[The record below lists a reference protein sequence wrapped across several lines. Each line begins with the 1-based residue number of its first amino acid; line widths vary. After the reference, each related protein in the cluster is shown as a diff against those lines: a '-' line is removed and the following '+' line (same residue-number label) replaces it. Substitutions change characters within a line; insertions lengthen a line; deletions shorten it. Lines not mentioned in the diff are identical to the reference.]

1 MKLLRRPVVV
11 CQQWTEM
18 ITDYLEGALPKNL
31 VKAIDRHLSGCPHCT
46 EYLAQMRRTI
56 QVNGAINGTFPSE
69 PVPAEM
75 INALQRAFEEFHHKP
90 GA

>member
-1 MKLLRRPVVV
+1 MTLLRRPVVV

-18 ITDYLEGALPKNL
+18 ITDYLEGALPGNL

-56 QVNGAINGTFPSE
+56 EVTGAVPGE
-69 PVPAEM
+69 PVPLEM
-75 INALQRAFEEFHHKP
+75 IDALQRAFAEFHHQP

>member
-18 ITDYLEGALPKNL
+18 ITDYLEGALPANL

-56 QVNGAINGTFPSE
+56 EVTGAIPGE
-69 PVPAEM
+69 PVPGEM
-75 INALQRAFEEFHHKP
+75 IDALQRAFEEFHQ
-90 GA
+90 A

>member
-1 MKLLRRPVVV
+1 MKLVRRPVVV
-11 CQQWTEM
+11 CQEWTEM
-18 ITDYLEGALPKNL
+18 ITDYLEGALPKKL

-56 QVNGAINGTFPSE
+56 LLSGEMPGE

-75 INALQRAFEEFHHKP
+75 IDALQQAFEEFHRSNT
-90 GA
+90 GS

>member
-1 MKLLRRPVVV
+1 MRLLRRPAVV
-11 CQQWTEM
+11 CQQWTDL
-18 ITDYLEGALPKNL
+18 ITDYLEGALPNNL

-56 QVNGAINGTFPSE
+56 EVTGSLPYE
-69 PVPAEM
+69 PLPMEM
-75 INALQRAFEEFHHKP
+75 IDVLQTAFEEFHRQP

>member
-1 MKLLRRPVVV
+1 MRLLRRPIVV

-18 ITDYLEGALPKNL
+18 VTDYLEGALPTNL

-56 QVNGAINGTFPSE
+56 EITGAVPGE
-69 PVPAEM
+69 PVPVPVEL
-75 INALQRAFEEFHHKP
+75 IDALQRAFEDFHANP

>member
-1 MKLLRRPVVV
+1 MKLLRRPVLV

-31 VKAIDRHLSGCPHCT
+31 VKAIDRHLAECPHCT

-56 QVNGAINGTFPSE
+56 EITGAIPGE
-69 PVPAEM
+69 PVPVDM
-75 INALQRAFEEFHHKP
+75 IDALQRAFEEFHDNL

>member
-18 ITDYLEGALPKNL
+18 VTDYLEGALPKNL
-31 VKAIDRHLSGCPHCT
+31 VKAIDRHLSVCPHCT

-56 QVNGAINGTFPSE
+56 EITGRMAAE
-69 PVPAEM
+69 PVPVDM
-75 INALQRAFEEFHHKP
+75 IDALQKAFEEFHRNP
-90 GA
+90 EA